1 MTEYRPDYASYSL
14 LELRQARETIDEQR
28 FPDRVAMIE
37 RMLARRERQHAA
49 AADPVPAARN
59 DNSRAPATPRG
70 PFALVLWSLDIIT
83 AVIVATAL
91 LSMLPK
97 ADENYAIWAVLVVL
111 IAASNIVTA
120 LIQILRIVRERRT
133 VASDTQ

>member
-59 DNSRAPATPRG
+59 DNSTAPAKPQG
-70 PFALVLWSLDIIT
+70 LFALVLWSLDIIA
-83 AVIVATAL
+83 AVIAAAAL

-97 ADENYAIWAVLVVL
+97 ADENYAIWAVLVALV
-111 IAASNIVTA
+111 AASNIVTA
-120 LIQILRIVRERRT
+120 LIQVRRIVHERRT
-133 VASDTQ
+133 VASDPQ

>member
-49 AADPVPAARN
+49 AADPVPVVRN
-59 DNSRAPATPRG
+59 DNSTAPATPKS
-70 PFALVLWSLDIIT
+70 PFALVLWSLDIIA
-83 AVIVATAL
+83 AVAVATAL
-91 LSMLPK
+91 LSMLPR
-97 ADENYAIWAVLVVL
+97 ANEHYGIWAALVAL

-133 VASDTQ
+133 VASATQ